1 MLSPLTRSFSSANP
15 SRTQLPDLLLLCKKG
30 KLRHGTAAS
39 QRGCNPQ
46 PSPKAKDTAPPAIF
60 PCFLAVQSRAT
71 RFVPS
76 PSHPQVLLARGIPR
90 GFLASGSP
98 GVGGHRRGQR
108 ELCCLWCTRQPV
120 ALKGSQEP
128 LITYSNS
135 VHHFFALRNMCAGS
149 KSGGGHGPASTS
161 RRSRLPP
168 APRQHPG
175 LPACPPAWILP
186 LLPVLSIPRCW
197 QWGAGAAQVSPMQ
210 GRERGSDPA
219 PVPKGRR
226 WAWKWLAHFG
236 WKNSFSVLE
245 KGWEFGAK
253 LCECTAPSPK
263 HDHFSLV
270 LPVFPFPIFLSLLS
284 VLFFFILPRL
294 KEGERWE
301 AEGSGVVFTFLATH

>member
-71 RFVPS
+71 SFVPS

-168 APRQHPG
+168 APRQHLG
-175 LPACPPAWILP
+175 LPACPP
-186 LLPVLSIPRCW
+186 
-197 QWGAGAAQVSPMQ
+197 GT
-210 GRERGSDPA
+210 DPA
-219 PVPKGRR
+219 PAPR
-226 WAWKWLAHFG
+226 AEHP
-236 WKNSFSVLE
+236 SVLAAGCGSCPGEPHAGQGAWLRSSPGPHGEAMGMEMAGTFWVE
-245 KGWEFGAK
+245 KQ
-253 LCECTAPSPK
+253 
-263 HDHFSLV
+263 
-270 LPVFPFPIFLSLLS
+270 
-284 VLFFFILPRL
+284 LFC
-294 KEGERWE
+294 
-301 AEGSGVVFTFLATH
+301 S